1 MNKVRAHLIISG
13 RVQGVCFRME
23 TRHVAQRHGN
33 VYGWVKNLPD
43 RTVEAVF
50 EGDESNVKAM
60 VEWCRQGPP
69 GALVTDV
76 KLHWEPYTG
85 TYDAFKIAY

>member
-1 MNKVRAHLIISG
+1 
-13 RVQGVCFRME
+13 ME
-23 TRHVAQRHGN
+23 TRNAAKHQGN

-43 RTVEAVF
+43 RTVEAMF

-60 VEWCRQGPP
+60 VEWCRKGPP

-76 KLHWEPYTG
+76 KLDWEPYTG

>member
-23 TRHVAQRHGN
+23 TRNAAKRQGN

-43 RTVEAVF
+43 RTVEAIF
-50 EGDESNVKAM
+50 EGDESNVKAI
-60 VEWCRQGPP
+60 VEWCRKGPP

-76 KLHWEPYTG
+76 KLDWEPYTG
-85 TYDAFKIAY
+85 TYDVFKIAY

>member
-1 MNKVRAHLIISG
+1 
-13 RVQGVCFRME
+13 ME
-23 TRHVAQRHGN
+23 TRHAAKRQGN

-50 EGDESNVKAM
+50 EGDKSSVKAM
-60 VEWCRQGPP
+60 VEWCRKGPP
-69 GALVTDV
+69 GALVTEV
-76 KLHWEPYTG
+76 KLDWEPYTG

>member
-23 TRHVAQRHGN
+23 TRSAAKRQGD

-50 EGDESNVKAM
+50 EGDESDVKAM

-76 KLHWEPYTG
+76 KLHGEPYTG
-85 TYDAFKIAY
+85 TYDAFKIVY